1 MASERKFHCFL
12 IIGCLRDFFPA
23 CAIQNMILAGG
34 IPKYGFVEFP
44 QVAIVAQFQIDL
56 NLYIGLL
63 TYALNVRG
71 TCFVPSGLDL

>member
-1 MASERKFHCFL
+1 
-12 IIGCLRDFFPA
+12 
-23 CAIQNMILAGG
+23 MILAGG

-63 TYALNVRG
+63 TYVLNVG
-71 TCFVPSGLDL
+71 ETCFVPSGLDL